1 MTELDPSVIHV
12 AVVAVEVMSVGIV
25 KTIGIKIVCEP
36 EMVVPE
42 VS

>member
-1 MTELDPSVIHV
+1 LDPSVIHV
-12 AVVAVEVMSVGIV
+12 AVVAVKVMSAGIV
-25 KTIGIKIVCEP
+25 KTIGIKVVGEP